1 MSELSPDQTVVSMG
15 KDGGVLHPSSL
26 NTSAIGSAD
35 AEHIGHQI
43 SLVGS
48 IEVATPET
56 LSSGVAGFP
65 KWIKPGLSVKAGRD
79 PLGLQTITIDRIMPQ
94 LLPGILALSQRARYF
109 SFYPFLLS
117 EYQAHKLP
125 PTNNELSTF
134 IKAREYEYGLAVQLC
149 PKGCGS
155 RWSAVVGK
163 NRVDPAVKSGAD
175 PLPCGESVQSFL
187 GGYGLYYRSPLI
199 DLQVVA
205 PLGTQ
210 LAAIPTPVDVLRQE
224 AWVTALAKHFGNAVR
239 KTAYY
244 KQYFW
249 GTGPI
254 PVAVLREYA
263 EAACLCRLS
272 EFPAEQEAIRNTLF
286 IARAEWTRDAAE
298 QRRRSFALFLRVL
311 AASPAVGQNE
321 GAFRQAVI
329 DHAWPHLSND
339 TPEGD
344 ASARWAALIIKEYM
358 QEALSCIWAEF
369 CCIGFAA
376 QGPDGM
382 TRDEVQILLQNRILP
397 VDVIDVEGVTIQV
410 APDLPSS
417 NFRDTV
423 VTATRAMSLEALR
436 SWAVE
441 QQTAIAGLVLLF
453 ATFDRLPDPAAMSIG
468 WTNIARQRSDN
479 QPGLLALW
487 RLLQDHV
494 QAGETLANTLEWL
507 ANNYVI
513 QAHERIA
520 YSKLPE
526 FTFRFRWENGLLR
539 FYDNG
544 LERFELANIRR
555 GAVAQISQDLGL
567 WVADGGQPAL
577 TPLGET
583 FVQEVFG

>member
-1 MSELSPDQTVVSMG
+1 MTRISDTNAET
-15 KDGGVLHPSSL
+15 PSSD
-26 NTSAIGSAD
+26 I
-35 AEHIGHQI
+35 
-43 SLVGS
+43 
-48 IEVATPET
+48 
-56 LSSGVAGFP
+56 AGFP
-65 KWIKPGLSVKAGRD
+65 EWIKPGLNVKAGRD

-94 LLPGILALSQRARYF
+94 LLPGILALSQRARYL
-109 SFYPFLLS
+109 SFYPFLLA

-125 PTNNELSTF
+125 PSNNVLSTF
-134 IKAREYEYGLAVQLC
+134 VKAREYEYGLAVQLC
-149 PKGCGS
+149 PNGCGS

-163 NRVDPAVKSGAD
+163 NRVEPAVRFGAD
-175 PLPCGESVQSFL
+175 PLPRGESVQSFL
-187 GGYGLYYRSPLI
+187 GGYNLYYRSPLI

-210 LAAIPTPVDVLRQE
+210 LTTTRTPVDVLRQDE
-224 AWVTALAKHFGNAVR
+224 WVTALAGHFASAIR
-239 KTAYY
+239 DTAYY
-244 KQYFW
+244 RQYFW

-254 PVAVLREYA
+254 PLAVLREYA
-263 EAACLCRLS
+263 EAACFCRLPES
-272 EFPAEQEAIRNTLF
+272 PAEQEAIRNALF
-286 IARAEWTRDAAE
+286 VAQAGWLKDEV
-298 QRRRSFALFLRVL
+298 QQLRRSFALFLRVL
-311 AASPAVGQNE
+311 AEWPAAAQNE

-329 DHAWPHLSND
+329 DHAWPRLSDD

-344 ASARWAALIIKEYM
+344 TSARWAALVMKEYM
-358 QEALSCIWAEF
+358 QEALSCIWIEV
-369 CCIGFAA
+369 CLTGFAA

-382 TRDEVQILLQNRILP
+382 TPDEVQTLLRSRILTAGV
-397 VDVIDVEGVTIQV
+397 VDAESGSIEV
-410 APDLPSS
+410 APDLPTSR
-417 NFRDTV
+417 FRDAV
-423 VTATRAMSLEALR
+423 AAATRAASLETLR

-453 ATFDRLPDPAAMSIG
+453 ATFDRLPDPAVVSAG
-468 WTNIARQRSDN
+468 WRDIAQQRSDN
-479 QPGLLALW
+479 QPGILVLW

-494 QAGETLANTLEWL
+494 HAGETLADTLEWL
-507 ANNYVI
+507 ANRYVI

-544 LERFELANIRR
+544 LERFALANIRR

-567 WVADGGQPAL
+567 WASEGGQPGL

>member
-1 MSELSPDQTVVSMG
+1 MSESYSDQEAVGMENDVG
-15 KDGGVLHPSSL
+15 ALCPSSL
-26 NTSAIGSAD
+26 NASIVDSTNEPSIGGQLPLA
-35 AEHIGHQI
+35 
-43 SLVGS
+43 GS
-48 IEVATPET
+48 IEMSTSEAF
-56 LSSGVAGFP
+56 LSDVAGFP

-149 PKGCGS
+149 SKGCGS

-163 NRVDPAVKSGAD
+163 NRVDPVVKSGTD
-175 PLPCGESVQSFL
+175 PLPRGESVQSFL

-210 LAAIPTPVDVLRQE
+210 LAATPTHVDVLRQE
-224 AWVTALAKHFGNAVR
+224 EWITALAGHFGNAIR
-239 KTAYY
+239 DTAYY

-249 GTGPI
+249 GTSPI

-263 EAACLCRLS
+263 ETACLCRLS

-286 IARAEWTRDAAE
+286 TTRAEWIRDAVQ
-298 QRRRSFALFLRVL
+298 QRRRSFALFLSVL
-311 AASPAVGQNE
+311 AGSPAASQNE
-321 GAFRQAVI
+321 GVFRQAVI
-329 DHAWPHLSND
+329 EHARPRLSDN

-344 ASARWAALIIKEYM
+344 ASSRWAALIMKEYM
-358 QEALSCIWAEF
+358 QEALSCIWTEV
-369 CCIGFAA
+369 CRTGFAV
-376 QGPDGM
+376 QGPNGL
-382 TRDEVQILLQNRILP
+382 TREEVQTLLQNLILTADDINIWDEP
-397 VDVIDVEGVTIQV
+397 IQV
-410 APDLPSS
+410 VPDLPSL
-417 NFRDTV
+417 NFRDAV
-423 VTATRAMSLEALR
+423 AIATRTRNLEDLR
-436 SWAVE
+436 SWAAE

-453 ATFDRLPDPAAMSIG
+453 ATFDRFPDPAVISAG
-468 WTNIARQRSDN
+468 WTHIARQRSDN

-494 QAGETLANTLEWL
+494 QAGETLATTLAWL
-507 ANNYVI
+507 TNNYII

-520 YSKLPE
+520 YFKLPE

-555 GAVAQISQDLGL
+555 SAVAQISKDLGF
-567 WVADGGQPAL
+567 WVANGDQSVL
-577 TPLGET
+577 TSLGET
-583 FVQEVFG
+583 FIQEVFG